1 MLRRFGFG
9 SNWIRWMRACVF
21 AGSPSVLVN
30 GSPTQEVNIKRGL
43 EQGDPLAPFLFLLVA
58 EGIGLL
64 MHKAVYLH
72 FFKPIC
78 VNNSNVSISHLQY
91 ADDTIFIGEDCVEN
105 LWCMKAILR
114 CVEENCGHTKKLLV
128 GWSARGEE
136 NCLGEMVGEDL
147 VAQLET
153 FISGAPIRLVD
164 DSWSCTIGDDG
175 QYAVKEGYSFLSE
188 NFLPE
193 LEVSANLSRVL
204 KNQWYSVVPSK
215 VIVFSWQLI
224 RQRLPARDNLSRRG
238 VPGLMKN
245 SSCVWCPEER
255 ETEMHL
261 FGSCRV
267 ALEVWA
273 EIYKWIGIQ
282 SVHSSDLCSSF
293 ESFGFPF
300 NICKKRRKGLCLIWH
315 TVIWSLWKARNAC
328 IFDGK
333 ELSIH
338 HLVETNKHVSLKWL
352 IARGIP
358 FV

>member
-1 MLRRFGFG
+1 MILGLVLLGMMVNTRLRRGIA
-9 SNWIRWMRACVF
+9 S
-21 AGSPSVLVN
+21 
-30 GSPTQEVNIKRGL
+30 
-43 EQGDPLAPFLFLLVA
+43 LA
-58 EGIGLL
+58 
-64 MHKAVYLH
+64 K
-72 FFKPIC
+72 
-78 VNNSNVSISHLQY
+78 IS
-91 ADDTIFIGEDCVEN
+91 F
-105 LWCMKAILR
+105 R
-114 CVEENCGHTKKLLV
+114 
-128 GWSARGEE
+128 
-136 NCLGEMVGEDL
+136 
-147 VAQLET
+147 
-153 FISGAPIRLVD
+153 
-164 DSWSCTIGDDG
+164 SW
-175 QYAVKEGYSFLSE
+175 
-188 NFLPE
+188 
-193 LEVSANLSRVL
+193 
-204 KNQWYSVVPSK
+204 
-215 VIVFSWQLI
+215 

-352 IARGIP
+352 IARDLSKQPPPRRHVTLSEETKAGKSFRAALVGGPVGGAAGVKSTVLKVPINESLCKELQSSVVGILRREKDVGRIQTTLFIEGFSSVLVTHMGGNMALLRSSVEGDVDRMLRRKKETLEYYFRELKP
-358 FV
+358 WNPGLFATNREV